1 MDAILVV
8 NAGSSSVKFQI
19 FGNEEAGALPR
30 LIKGQIDG
38 IGTRPRLSAEGSDR
52 SSLIDRT
59 YASDKVP
66 DVPAAIAVVAS
77 WLRETQSFNLVAV
90 GHRVVHGGPKYDRPV
105 VIDQAVVANLE
116 QYVSLAPLHQPN
128 NLAPIRTLMK
138 TRPEVL
144 QVACFDTAFH
154 RGHSA
159 VADHFAIPERFY
171 AEGVRRYGFH
181 GLSYEYVAA
190 RLREI
195 APTVAAGRVIVA
207 HLGSGASMCAM
218 ADGRSVESTMGFT
231 ALDGIPM
238 GTRPGQI
245 DPGVLLYLLT
255 EKGMDPMAVQDLL
268 YRDSGL
274 KGLSGISNDM
284 RDLQSSSDPRAKLAV
299 DYFVYRVGLNAGML
313 AAALGGLDAFVFTA
327 GIGENSPSIRA
338 RIAEKL
344 AWLGVVLDP
353 AANADGKSLISR
365 PESRVVLLVVPTDE
379 ELMIARHTL
388 ALLPKDTV
396 RKVARESLG
405 GLHARG

>member
-19 FGNEEAGALPR
+19 FGIEGDAPRR

-38 IGTRPRLSAEGSDR
+38 IGTRPRLSAEASDK
-52 SSLIDRT
+52 SSLIDRA
-59 YASDKVP
+59 YASNEVP
-66 DVPAAIAVVAS
+66 DVPAAIAAVAS

-90 GHRVVHGGPKYDRPV
+90 GHRVVHGGPKYERPV

-138 TRPEVL
+138 NRPELL

-154 RGHSA
+154 HGHSA
-159 VADHFAIPERFY
+159 VADHYAIPERFY

-181 GLSYEYVAA
+181 GLSYEYVAQ
-190 RLREI
+190 RLREV
-195 APTVAAGRVIVA
+195 APSVAAGRVIVA
-207 HLGSGASMCAM
+207 HLGSGASMCAL
-218 ADGRSVESTMGFT
+218 ANGRSVESTMGFT

-255 EKGMDPMAVQDLL
+255 EKGMQPTEVQDLL
-268 YRDSGL
+268 YRESGL
-274 KGLSGISNDM
+274 KGLSGLSNDM
-284 RDLQSSSDPRAKLAV
+284 RDLQSSPDPGARFAV

-327 GIGENSPSIRA
+327 GIGENSPTVRA

-344 AWLGVVLDP
+344 AWLDVILDP

-365 PESRVVLLVVPTDE
+365 PESRVVLLVVPTNE
-379 ELMIARHTL
+379 ELMIAQHTL
-388 ALLPKDTV
+388 ALLAKHTAPN
-396 RKVARESLG
+396 VAGERL
-405 GLHARG
+405 AT